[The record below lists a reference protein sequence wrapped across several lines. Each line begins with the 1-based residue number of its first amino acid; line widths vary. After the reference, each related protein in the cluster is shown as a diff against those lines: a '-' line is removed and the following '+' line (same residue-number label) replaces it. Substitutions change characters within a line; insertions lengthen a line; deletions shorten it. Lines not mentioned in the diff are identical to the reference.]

1 MYLQENRRIM
11 LLSVNVRNLLASA
24 AKPFLDAKAS
34 PSTYPCQ
41 CQWVSQSV
49 SGSVIDSFRFGDSLF
64 QLILLATYL
73 HFFGLSSIERYR
85 KKEVIDRG
93 GEEERH
99 W

>member
-1 MYLQENRRIM
+1 MPRISVHPVSCQMYLQENRRIM
-11 LLSVNVRNLLASA
+11 LLWVNVRNLLASA
-24 AKPFLDAKAS
+24 AKPFLDAIAS

-41 CQWVSQSV
+41 
-49 SGSVIDSFRFGDSLF
+49 FASLF

-73 HFFGLSSIERYR
+73 YFFGLSSIERYR